1 MKVRFFLRVL
11 RNFNYSSSINLGEL
25 FLYIII
31 FNRLKTMNR
40 FEKWLWVNC
49 TLKDNGQTSNSL
61 YFYYKTLEIRYSDHI
76 SANSTGNLQIIK
88 SSVFD
93 STNYAVIIKN
103 STKIMIANASN
114 IIDFIIHYAQVN
126 ELLSISKTT
135 FDTAISKNK
144 LNLPE
149 TLYKPRFIKD
159 AATNRIFEKKEDY
172 WTNSEIKCLKQ
183 AVLQY
188 FNQSCG
194 FNTIFSRY
202 LKENKVSFTQAINLY
217 KILIFDNKTLFSE
230 GNIDKVYNYIKSLE
244 PSEIPKIQLD

>member
-1 MKVRFFLRVL
+1 
-11 RNFNYSSSINLGEL
+11 
-25 FLYIII
+25 
-31 FNRLKTMNR
+31 MNKL
-40 FEKWLWVNC
+40 EKWLWTNC

-61 YFYYKTLEIRYSDHI
+61 YFYYRNLEIRYSDHI
-76 SANSTGNLQIIK
+76 AKQSTGELQIIK

-93 STNYAVIIKN
+93 STNYTVFIRG
-103 STKIMIANASN
+103 SVKIMIINASN
-114 IIDFIIHYAQVN
+114 TIDFIIHYAQVN
-126 ELLSISKTT
+126 ELLTISKTT

-149 TLYKPRFIKD
+149 NLYKPRLIKD
-159 AATNRIFEKKEDY
+159 AATNRIFKKKEEY

-183 AVLQY
+183 AVIQY
-188 FNQSCG
+188 FRQSCG

-230 GNIDKVYNYIKSLE
+230 GNIDRVYNHIKSLE
-244 PSEIPKIQLD
+244 PSKISKIQLD